1 MRCKSGLAPIKAVC
15 IRLIGEGC
23 ADGRAGQLGRAEA
36 GRRWVAEAARVDD
49 VKPKRLPGGDDSEEE
64 VEEEYD
70 VSMLVGCW

>member
-1 MRCKSGLAPIKAVC
+1 MSELVAAAATRDKA
-15 IRLIGEGC
+15 
-23 ADGRAGQLGRAEA
+23 GRAGQLGRAEA